1 MENGPDKSNL
11 FFLPKS
17 EPKPKSELEKKAE
30 TRLTMENVGE
40 VFEIAS
46 TSTNP
51 DDKPIWANNSISHK
65 CFYEE
70 SLNKCRGRIAKLVI
84 QLQPRF
90 FKSPGFDYTSA
101 VYNEL
106 QERWDSSV
114 GGVYALQLLTLAKA
128 TDLGDV
134 TTSRA
139 EINDDPRTPILFLG
153 DRKAC
158 DKIILTKLFRL

>member
-11 FFLPKS
+11 YFLPKP
-17 EPKPKSELEKKAE
+17 EQKPKTELEKKAE
-30 TRLTMENVGE
+30 TRLTMKNVE
-40 VFEIAS
+40 DVFKEAS
-46 TSTNP
+46 RSDNP
-51 DDKPIWANNSISHK
+51 DDKEHWASNLISHE

-106 QERWDSSV
+106 QERWDSSE